1 MKKRLCVLLV
11 VLCGTISNVFG
22 YDFRY
27 GDLYYK
33 ITNNNTVEVTS
44 PQGTPWRGGN
54 YPGLT
59 SVVIPEKVVYNG
71 ITYSVI
77 GIEDY
82 VFYGCSSLTSINI
95 PNSVTSIGDWAFR
108 GCSSL
113 TSITIPNSVTSI
125 GSQAF
130 RGCNGLTSIVIPNS
144 VTSIE
149 SFAFYGCSSLTSIT
163 IPNGVTSIGEY
174 AFSGCSGLTSITIP
188 NSVMSIEN
196 STFYGCSSL
205 TSVTI
210 GNSVTNIG
218 SSTFYGCSSLTSVT
232 IGNSVTNIGSYAFYG
247 CSSLTSITIPNGV
260 TSIGEYAFSGCNGIT
275 SITIPNSVTSIGS
288 SAFKDCNGI
297 TSITI
302 PNSVTSIESST
313 FSGCSSL
320 TSINIP
326 NSVMSIGSSAFS
338 DCSSLTSINIP
349 NGVTSIEFAAFS
361 SCNSLI
367 SVTIP
372 SSVTNIHNSAF
383 YGCQRLQEIIFH
395 TSTPPTNCTGAFYGC
410 ASIKVVYVP
419 CGSKKEYSAA
429 GWSSS
434 LLKEFQYAISVTT
447 TDATMGTAR
456 VDKQTT
462 CSDNMAIISATP
474 NQDYYFS
481 QWSDGNTDN
490 PRTLFLT
497 SDTVFTAIFAPYTYT
512 ITAVGTDHGEVSGAG
527 TYNRGTMV
535 TLTAIPNTG
544 YHFTQWSDGNTDNP
558 RTIVADK
565 DSTFAA
571 EFVIDTYQI
580 TIVYDMKKG
589 LVSGGGSYEYGTR
602 VRLEAEPNSGYLF
615 SQWSDGKTYNPYIF
629 TALEDLTL
637 EAVFIPATG
646 IEHTQAEDAAGGQK
660 VLRDGQIYILRE
672 GKIYDTVG
680 KEIH

>member
-22 YDFRY
+22 YYDFKY
-27 GDLYYK
+27 GDLYYY
-33 ITNNNTVEVTS
+33 IDRPNIVEVTS
-44 PQGTPWRGGN
+44 PKDKLGSPEEN

-59 SVVIPEKVVYNG
+59 SVVIPEEVVYNG
-71 ITYSVI
+71 TTYSVTGIRGYAFYGCSSLTSVTIPNSVTSIRSSAFRDCKGLTSIVISNSVTSIEEYVFYDCNSLTSINIPNSVTSI
-77 GIEDY
+77 GEYAFYGCGSLTSITIPNSVTSIEEY
-82 VFYGCSSLTSINI
+82 AFSSCSSLTSINIPNSVTSIEEYAFYGCSSLTSINI
-95 PNSVTSIGDWAFR
+95 PNSVTSIGSGAFSSCSSLTSINIPNSVTSIEKYAFYGCSSLTSINIPNSVTSIGSSAFYGCCSLTAINIPNSVTSIGNETFHSCSSLTSINIPNSVTSIGNETFR
-108 GCSSL
+108 SCSSLTSINIPNSVTSIGGYAFYDCSSL

-125 GSQAF
+125 K
-130 RGCNGLTSIVIPNS
+130 
-144 VTSIE
+144 
-149 SFAFYGCSSLTSIT
+149 
-163 IPNGVTSIGEY
+163 
-174 AFSGCSGLTSITIP
+174 
-188 NSVMSIEN
+188 
-196 STFYGCSSL
+196 
-205 TSVTI
+205 
-210 GNSVTNIG
+210 
-218 SSTFYGCSSLTSVT
+218 SSTFGTCR
-232 IGNSVTNIGSYAFYG
+232 
-247 CSSLTSITIPNGV
+247 
-260 TSIGEYAFSGCNGIT
+260 
-275 SITIPNSVTSIGS
+275 
-288 SAFKDCNGI
+288 
-297 TSITI
+297 
-302 PNSVTSIESST
+302 
-313 FSGCSSL
+313 
-320 TSINIP
+320 
-326 NSVMSIGSSAFS
+326 
-338 DCSSLTSINIP
+338 
-349 NGVTSIEFAAFS
+349 
-361 SCNSLI
+361 
-367 SVTIP
+367 
-372 SSVTNIHNSAF
+372 
-383 YGCQRLQEIIFH
+383 RLQEIIFH
-395 TSTPPTNCTGAFYGC
+395 LSTPPASRQQAFWGC
-410 ASIKVVYVP
+410 DSIKVVYVP
-419 CGSKKEYSAA
+419 CGSKKKYSEAVWA
-429 GWSSS
+429 PS

-456 VDKQTT
+456 VDRQTT

-474 NQDYYFS
+474 NPGCYFS

-527 TYNRGTMV
+527 TYNCGTMV

-571 EFVIDTYQI
+571 EFAIDTYQI

-589 LVSGGGSYEYGTR
+589 LVSGGGCYEYGTR

-646 IEHTQAEDAAGGQK
+646 IENTLAEDAESVQK

-672 GKIYDTVG
+672 GKTYDIVG